1 MSQKLPRRQFIYY
14 ASAAFGTSVLL
25 KACGNSP
32 NSTSPTAG
40 NTTSNTNAV
49 TDAKSFKIAMVLPGI
64 TTDKAWNQAGF
75 EGLNTA
81 KTKLGVETA
90 FVEKIAQADQTEA
103 LSDFARRGYNL
114 VFAHGGQ
121 FDAAIQQVAPQFP
134 KTFFVG
140 VNGAIK
146 GANMAS
152 LRIDHLQASYIC
164 GIIGANMT
172 KSNKLAYL
180 SAQSFQ
186 ATDEEL
192 RGFQLGAK
200 SVKPNI
206 QITPTYTGDW
216 NDAAKAKEASLAL
229 ISSGVD
235 VIYQWL
241 DNGSPAVLQTA
252 AEKGVFT
259 FGNTTDQLNI
269 APKAVLTSAVKR
281 IDLAIAYLADL
292 ATKNNLK
299 GEIYTIGLEKPEI
312 LYLGKFGEMVPQDLQ
327 QKALQ
332 TKQAILAKKILFE
345 ACQKNG
351 KSTRCVKQ
359 A

>member
-1 MSQKLPRRQFIYY
+1 
-14 ASAAFGTSVLL
+14 
-25 KACGNSP
+25 SP
-32 NSTSPTAG
+32 NSSTQKAS
-40 NTTSNTNAV
+40 NTTTNTTAA
-49 TDAKSFKIAMVLPGI
+49 TDAKNFKIAMVLPGI
-64 TTDKAWNQAGF
+64 ITDKAWNQAGF
-75 EGLNTA
+75 EGLNTT

-90 FVEKIAQADQTEA
+90 FVEKVTQADQTEA

-121 FDAAIQQVAPQFP
+121 FDAAIQQVATQFP

-140 VNGAIK
+140 VNGAVQ

-164 GIIGANMT
+164 GIIAANMT

-180 SAQSFQ
+180 AAQSFQ

-206 QITPTYTGDW
+206 QVTPSYTGDW
-216 NDAAKAKEASLAL
+216 NDAAKAKEATLAL

-235 VIYQWL
+235 VIYPWL
-241 DNGSPAVLQTA
+241 DNASPAVLQTA
-252 AEKGVFT
+252 AEKGVFA
-259 FGNTTDQLNI
+259 FGNTTDQLEV

-299 GEIYTIGLEKPEI
+299 GEIYTLGLERADI
-312 LYLGKFGEMVPQDLQ
+312 LYLGKFNEIVPQQIQ

-332 TKQAILAKKILFE
+332 TKQAILGKKVMFE
-345 ACQKNG
+345 VCQEDG
-351 KSTRCVKQ
+351 KSTRCLKQ